1 MADPQNPV
9 GQVGSGNEESE
20 NNDRCFGLYESLGDP
35 CPLVKRKRSFSP
47 RDEDYVLEKEV

>member
-20 NNDRCFGLYESLGDP
+20 NNDRCFGLYESPGDP

-47 RDEDYVLEKEV
+47 RDEDYVPEEEV